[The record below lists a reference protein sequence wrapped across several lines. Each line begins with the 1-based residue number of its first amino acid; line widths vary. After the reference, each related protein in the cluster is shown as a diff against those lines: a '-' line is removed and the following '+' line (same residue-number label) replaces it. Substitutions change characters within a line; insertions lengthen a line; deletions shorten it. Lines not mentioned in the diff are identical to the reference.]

1 MTPRGRAAPA
11 GPADDTRRQ
20 GVTPAFVRVRRGV
33 GVSTVVAVELMVLAV
48 AGIAAAIYE
57 SGVETYWCGTQQP
70 IINGTLVLACAI
82 TQRVEG
88 TFLVLGVGGILASL
102 FAWVMRKLLTMT

>member
-1 MTPRGRAAPA
+1 MTPRVRAAP
-11 GPADDTRRQ
+11 G
-20 GVTPAFVRVRRGV
+20 FMRVRRGV
-33 GVSTVVAVELMVLAV
+33 GVATVVAVELMVLAV

-57 SGVETYWCGTQQP
+57 SGVETYWCGAQQP
-70 IINGTLVLACAI
+70 VINGTLVLACAI

-102 FAWVMRKLLTMT
+102 FAWVMRKLLTVT